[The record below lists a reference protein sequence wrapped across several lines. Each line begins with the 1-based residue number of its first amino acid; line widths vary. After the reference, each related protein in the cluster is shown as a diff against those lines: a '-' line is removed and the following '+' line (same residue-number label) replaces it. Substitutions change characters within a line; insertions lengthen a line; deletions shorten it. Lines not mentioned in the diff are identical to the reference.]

1 MTKNKRGGDPV
12 TVSEYIERYFVDYK
26 MISVLSNKNDCRIIR
41 MRNTVLGRDLVLRRY
56 KKAVKAY
63 ELLRNVTHRNFP
75 EVYDAVLLE
84 DGQLVLEEY
93 IEGITVADVIATG
106 CYTYKGAAA
115 VVEGVC
121 TALMTLHQNGFV
133 HRDIKPE
140 NIMIDKTGAAKL
152 LDLGASRQ
160 RSELKNR
167 DTVALGTVGYAPP
180 EQYGISQSDCTAD
193 IYAVG
198 VLLNVMLT
206 GEHPSVN
213 LARGKAGR
221 VILKCTS
228 ISPENRF
235 QSVEKLIKS
244 L

>member
-1 MTKNKRGGDPV
+1 MTA
-12 TVSEYIERYFVDYK
+12 SEYIELYFKDYK
-26 MISVLSNKNDCRIIR
+26 MIAVLSNKNDCRIIR
-41 MRNTVLGRDLVLRRY
+41 MRNTQVGRDIVLRHY
-56 KKAVKAY
+56 QKAVKAY
-63 ELLRNVTHRNFP
+63 DLLRDVTHRNFP
-75 EVYDAVLLE
+75 EVYDTVHLD

-93 IEGITVADVIATG
+93 IDGITVSDVLTTG
-106 CYTYKGAAA
+106 CYKYKGAVA
-115 VVEGVC
+115 VTEGVC
-121 TALMTLHQNGFV
+121 SALMTLHQNGIV

-140 NIMIDKTGAAKL
+140 NIIVDKRGGVKL

-160 RSELKNR
+160 RSDLKSR

-193 IYAVG
+193 IYAIG

-206 GEHPSVN
+206 GEHPSVR
-213 LARGKAGR
+213 LASGKAGK
-221 VILKCTS
+221 VVLKCTS

-235 QSVEKLIKS
+235 RSVERLIKA